1 MGEGNT
7 SKCNITC
14 VGKFPNFAHL
24 MEWGKIIGNIKNI
37 IILSLSL
44 SLSHEV
50 NTLTIKK
57 PCYLSPLCFALMFD
71 VCKRKVDTIE
81 DESRAF

>member
-44 SLSHEV
+44 SLTRSEYFDYKE
-50 NTLTIKK
+50 TL
-57 PCYLSPLCFALMFD
+57 LFESFMLRFD
-71 VCKRKVDTIE
+71 V
-81 DESRAF
+81 